1 LDFKTDGSA
10 KQLAFNIFNPQSK
23 FQNLNSKLGAFMS
36 FKKNLLTKIK
46 IDKLANTVIASIG
59 PAESGRK
66 VDKDAM
72 RSLLEMSPY
81 QYQKARDLDL
91 YVEDIDR
98 DRKKI
103 FVLDNELPIYRTTID
118 DVVIRK
124 SPLIKEMVKIRNI
137 IKILKDSD
145 VKLSRK
151 DASVKSI
158 QKECI
163 DQIDLSYNESDIEEI
178 AADGKASF
186 ERDYPDGVAE
196 CLELFAELLD
206 YKPAPKAF
214 RLGRHKI
221 IGELTPKAG
230 GEVLYGPMIIYSLIY
245 GSLKLIEDQVSSFD
259 KTKIELIQQIAAGKQ
274 KAAAEGPDVFEYLKN
289 AVLKIN
295 I

>member
-1 LDFKTDGSA
+1 
-10 KQLAFNIFNPQSK
+10 
-23 FQNLNSKLGAFMS
+23 MS
-36 FKKNLLTKIK
+36 FKENLITKIK
-46 IDKLANTVIASIG
+46 IDKLANRVIASIG

-91 YVEDIDR
+91 YVEGIDQ

-118 DVVIRK
+118 DVAMRK

-151 DASVKSI
+151 DASVKAI

-163 DQIDLSYNESDIEEI
+163 DQLDLAYNGSDIDEI
-178 AADGKASF
+178 AADGKASL
-186 ERDYPDGVAE
+186 ERDYPDGVVE
-196 CLELFAELLD
+196 CLELFA
-206 YKPAPKAF
+206 
-214 RLGRHKI
+214 
-221 IGELTPKAG
+221 
-230 GEVLYGPMIIYSLIY
+230 
-245 GSLKLIEDQVSSFD
+245 DQVVPLVDSFR
-259 KTKIELIQQIAAGKQ
+259 A
-274 KAAAEGPDVFEYLKN
+274 
-289 AVLKIN
+289 
-295 I
+295 